1 MTIYR
6 SDTLRSNMMDEFTT
20 AIGASAK
27 VQGRTLAPSGTAGTG
42 ALLYEMTGNATA
54 WAGAASAGVLTSNA
68 ITADSS
74 ADGTGT
80 VAHYEL
86 LTSGSTW
93 VESGIVDT
101 GGTDGVTI
109 DNASITTGQTVQ
121 MSGNWVK
128 TAAYDDGV

>member
-6 SDTLRSNMMDEFTT
+6 SDATRSALMDVLTT
-20 AIGASAK
+20 QRGTSAK
-27 VQGRTLAPSGTAGTG
+27 VQVRTLSPTGTAGTG
-42 ALLYEMTGNATA
+42 SLLAELTGNVTA
-54 WAGAASAGVLTSNA
+54 WAGAATAGVLTSNA

-80 VAHYEL
+80 AAHYEL

-93 VESGIVDT
+93 LESGLCDV

-109 DNASITTGQTVQ
+109 DNASIATGQTVQ
-121 MSGNWVK
+121 MSGNWVN

>member
-1 MTIYR
+1 MTQFR
-6 SDTLRSNMMDEFTT
+6 SDALRNSEMDNLDTQRGT
-20 AIGASAK
+20 SARIE
-27 VQGRTLAPSGTAGTG
+27 GRTGAPDGVGGAGT
-42 ALLYEMTGNATA
+42 LLFLMTGNAA
-54 WAGAASAGVLTSNA
+54 GWAGASAAGVLTSNA

-74 ADGTGT
+74 ADAPGT

-93 VESGIVDT
+93 LESGIMDT

-109 DNASITTGQTVQ
+109 DNASIVAGQTVQ
-121 MSGNWVK
+121 MSGNWVN

>member
-6 SDTLRSNMMDEFTT
+6 SDAVRNALMDALDTQRGT
-20 AIGASAK
+20 STK
-27 VQGRTLAPSGTAGTG
+27 VQIRSGAPSGTAGAGT
-42 ALLYEMTGNATA
+42 LLAELTGNASG
-54 WAGAASAGVLTSNA
+54 WAGAASGGVLTSNA

-74 ADGTGT
+74 ADATGT
-80 VAHYEL
+80 AGHYEL

-93 VESGIVDT
+93 LESGLCDT

-109 DNASITTGQTVQ
+109 DNTSITAGQTVQ
-121 MSGNWVK
+121 MSGNWVN

>member
-6 SDTLRSNMMDEFTT
+6 SDTIRNALMDALDT
-20 AIGASAK
+20 ARGASVK
-27 VQGRTLAPSGTAGTG
+27 VQVRSGTPDGVGGAGS
-42 ALLYEMTGNATA
+42 LLAELTGNAGG

-80 VAHYEL
+80 AGHYEL

-93 VESGIVDT
+93 MESGLCDV

-109 DNASITTGQTVQ
+109 DNASISTGQTVQ
-121 MSGNWVK
+121 MSGNWVN

>member
-6 SDTLRSNMMDEFTT
+6 SNTLRSALMDALDT
-20 AIGASAK
+20 AYGASVK
-27 VQGRTLAPSGTAGTG
+27 IQIRTTSPDGVGGAG
-42 ALLYEMTGNATA
+42 ALLAELTGNAA
-54 WAGAASAGVLTSNA
+54 GWAGAAASGVLTSSA

-74 ADGTGT
+74 ADGAGT
-80 VAHYEL
+80 AAHYEL

-93 VESGIVDT
+93 LESGLCDT

-109 DNASITTGQTVQ
+109 DNTSITAGQIVQ
-121 MSGNWVK
+121 MSGNWVN